1 MTAGVETLPHIKR
14 VSRIKHAILQRYLPP
29 WAVILGSAHGRL
41 NYFDCFAGPGRY
53 EFGGQPH
60 DGSPLVAV
68 KAGRAFLA
76 SHPNRQL
83 NLIFAER
90 DAASREQLEKLLR
103 SQEPFPKGMG
113 VETVAEDS
121 AEFVPGLLRAVAS
134 LAPSF
139 FFIDPYGH
147 PLSVPVIRE
156 ILSRPRCE
164 ALITL
169 MWFRINMDL
178 ANAAVR
184 PNVDRLFGDRAWQ
197 DQPFMSQAG
206 ARREQSFLSY
216 FASRL
221 GAKFVLPFRIGFDPE
236 DRVTGERTKYYLLH
250 ASNHIRAALLM
261 KSTMWPLGDEDGTFD
276 YSGRAQGVLISMRPE
291 EAQLREILLRRF
303 AGQELT
309 FSEIVEQTWEL
320 PFLEKHYRS
329 VLKRLRDEA
338 IVSVRPVSSKAAGLK
353 GLDRVAFP
361 PAGDAGGSGPT

>member
-1 MTAGVETLPHIKR
+1 MAAGDETLPHIKR
-14 VSRIKHAILQRYLPP
+14 VSRIKHAILQGYLPS

-53 EFGGQPH
+53 EFAGQPH

-68 KAGRAFLA
+68 GAGKAFLA
-76 SHPNRQL
+76 GHAKHKL

-90 DAASREQLEKLLR
+90 DGAAREKLLR
-103 SQEPFPKGMG
+103 QLRQLEPYPTGLR

-121 AEFVPGLLRAVAS
+121 EQFVPGVLATAQS
-134 LAPSF
+134 PAPSF

-169 MWFRINMDL
+169 MWFRINMNL

-184 PNVDRLFGDRAWQ
+184 ANVDRLFGDTAWQ
-197 DQPFMSQAG
+197 EQAFMHRSG
-206 ARREQSFLSY
+206 AEREQAFLKY
-216 FASRL
+216 FISSL

-236 DRVTGERTKYYLLH
+236 DHVGGGRTKYYLLH
-250 ASNHIRAALLM
+250 ASNHIKAVLLM
-261 KSTMWPLGDEDGTFD
+261 KNVMWPLGDEDGTFD
-276 YSGRAQGVLISMRPE
+276 YSGSEQGVLISRRPE
-291 EAQLREILLRRF
+291 EAQLRAVLLRRY

-329 VLKRLRDEA
+329 VLKQLRAEGV
-338 IVSVRPVSSKAAGLK
+338 VSVLPVSSKAAGLK
-353 GLDRVAFP
+353 GLDRVVFP
-361 PAGDAGGSGPT
+361 PASGVRGGGPA